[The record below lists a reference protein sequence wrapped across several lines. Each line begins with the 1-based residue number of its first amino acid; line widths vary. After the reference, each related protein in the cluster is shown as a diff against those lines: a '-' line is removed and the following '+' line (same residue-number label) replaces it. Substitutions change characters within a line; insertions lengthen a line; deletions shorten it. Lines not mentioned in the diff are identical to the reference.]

1 MTLSHI
7 SRWYLWLCQTF
18 SVKCRLGKRQPHC
31 RSTFFLWIW
40 HACARYTAPQLCLVI
55 YFALSRIRGSIF
67 FFSIE
72 RDADVK
78 RFSISPCSDAQMCQ
92 HFQARC
98 RGGNHWTVLHLQC
111 VCMWEREERKTHSLS
126 VYASSICVPVLVYVL
141 FSHSLNFSVWNATPA
156 DVSCKLQPPAS
167 LSFRR
172 DHWNKAIKV
181 ALYMGAKTWVCL
193 LAHEYVCEWL
203 SIVLK
208 PIL

>member
-1 MTLSHI
+1 MWNADWESVSHI
-7 SRWYLWLCQTF
+7 AGAHSF
-18 SVKCRLGKRQPHC
+18 SGFDTPALDILHLSFVLSYILHC
-31 RSTFFLWIW
+31 L
-40 HACARYTAPQLCLVI
+40 
-55 YFALSRIRGSIF
+55 ALEAVF